1 MEEKEADRPAD
12 AADTAIM
19 NLSYTLDASNAII
32 AVSGDWDRVALDNGG
47 EQIISRRI
55 IGRRL
60 DDFITGDVTLMFVR
74 TMLMSARTLKYI
86 IRRPYRCDS
95 PQLKRSMEMT
105 VVPRAQG
112 VLEVCHRQLRSEPY
126 RYPLEGIVVQ
136 DSDGLRKQ
144 KIELGVVIEFGGESG
159 MAELQNLEASVRQEI
174 ERLLRDIRFGE
185 LIHPEGKSRLKELI
199 VRTVDRQ
206 LKTARVRQVYLTEF
220 RVNL

>member
-1 MEEKEADRPAD
+1 MAALPHPELMEEKEADRPAD

-19 NLSYTLDASNAII
+19 DLSYTLDASNAII

-74 TMLMSARTLKYI
+74 TMLMSARTLKYV

-105 VVPRAQG
+105 IVPRAQG

-126 RYPLEGIVVQ
+126 RYPLAFK
-136 DSDGLRKQ
+136 STA
-144 KIELGVVIEFGGESG
+144 SG
-159 MAELQNLEASVRQEI
+159 AAANFIKRCSI
-174 ERLLRDIRFGE
+174 CN
-185 LIHPEGKSRLKELI
+185 
-199 VRTVDRQ
+199 
-206 LKTARVRQVYLTEF
+206 RVRVGQTWSEVDDAVRAGRLPRDAGATLMVVYGVCPECMA
-220 RVNL
+220 RRGIGA

>member
-19 NLSYTLDASNAII
+19 DLSYTLDASNAII

-74 TMLMSARTLKYI
+74 TMLMSARTLKYV

-105 VVPRAQG
+105 IVPRAQG
-112 VLEVCHRQLRSEPY
+112 VLEVCHRQLGSEPY
-126 RYPLEGIVVQ
+126 RYPLAFKGTA
-136 DSDGLRKQ
+136 
-144 KIELGVVIEFGGESG
+144 SG
-159 MAELQNLEASVRQEI
+159 AAANFIKRCSI
-174 ERLLRDIRFGE
+174 CN
-185 LIHPEGKSRLKELI
+185 
-199 VRTVDRQ
+199 
-206 LKTARVRQVYLTEF
+206 RVRVGQSWSEVDDAVRAGRLPRDAGATLMVVYGVCPECMA
-220 RVNL
+220 RRGIGA

>member
-1 MEEKEADRPAD
+1 MPETPAVHRLILVLGLCCLFAAGSTGVRAGAPAHGTAPEPTAGAAADEAEAAASGETGHGKAAEPQRPAFRLGPELKGFYD
-12 AADTAIM
+12 YRVLRAR
-19 NLSYTLDASNAII
+19 
-32 AVSGDWDRVALDNGG
+32 DRL
-47 EQIISRRI
+47 
-55 IGRRL
+55 
-60 DDFITGDVTLMFVR
+60 
-74 TMLMSARTLKYI
+74 
-86 IRRPYRCDS
+86 
-95 PQLKRSMEMT
+95 
-105 VVPRAQG
+105 
-112 VLEVCHRQLRSEPY
+112 EPY

-159 MAELQNLEASVRQEI
+159 MAELQSLEASVRQEI